1 MKLYSYWRSSAA
13 YRVRIALNLKGL
25 DYEIAPVHML
35 KDGGEQ
41 RQADYLA
48 VNPQGLIPTLEDGD
62 LKLGQSL
69 AIMDYLEAKHPEP
82 ALYPQALEERALAQQ
97 LALAIACDIHPL
109 NNLRALKYLK
119 NDLGVEEDAARDSWY
134 RHWIRAGFGA
144 METLL
149 RERGWRGP
157 YCLDQQVTLADAC
170 LVPQMYNARR
180 FETPLDDFPIL
191 TKIDA
196 ACLELPAFQQAAPE
210 NQTDAAT

>member
-1 MKLYSYWRSSAA
+1 MKLHSYWRSSAA

-41 RQADYLA
+41 RQAEYLA

-82 ALYPQALEERALAQQ
+82 PLYPQTLAERALAQQ

-119 NDLGVEEDAARDSWY
+119 NDLGVEDEARDAWY
-134 RHWIRAGFGA
+134 RHWISAGFA
-144 METLL
+144 ALETLL
-149 RERGWRGP
+149 RERNWRGP
-157 YCLDQQVTLADAC
+157 YCLGQQATLADAC

-191 TKIDA
+191 TQIEA
-196 ACLELPAFQQAAPE
+196 ACLALPAFERAATE
-210 NQTDAAT
+210 NQVDAAT

>member
-1 MKLYSYWRSSAA
+1 MKLHSYWRSSAA

-41 RQADYLA
+41 RQAEYLA

-119 NDLGVEEDAARDSWY
+119 NDLGVEDAARDAWY
-134 RHWIRAGFGA
+134 RHWIRAGFAA

-149 RERGWRGP
+149 RGRGWRGP
-157 YCLDQQVTLADAC
+157 YCLGQQVTLADAC
-170 LVPQMYNARR
+170 LAPQMYNARR
-180 FETPLDDFPIL
+180 FETPLEDFPIL
-191 TKIDA
+191 TSIEA

-210 NQTDAAT
+210 NQADATA

>member
-13 YRVRIALNLKGL
+13 YRVRIALNLKAL

-35 KDGGEQ
+35 RDGGEQ
-41 RQADYLA
+41 RQAEYLA
-48 VNPQGLIPTLEDGD
+48 VNPQGLIPTLEDGG

-119 NDLGVEEDAARDSWY
+119 NDLGVEDEARDAWY
-134 RHWIRAGFGA
+134 RHWIRAGFAA

-149 RERGWRGP
+149 RKRGWRGP
-157 YCLDQQVTLADAC
+157 YCLDQQVTIADAC
-170 LVPQMYNARR
+170 LAPQMYNARR
-180 FETPLDDFPIL
+180 FETPLEDFPIL
-191 TKIDA
+191 TSIDA
-196 ACLELPAFQQAAPE
+196 ACLALPAFQQAAPE
-210 NQTDAAT
+210 NQADAAA

>member
-1 MKLYSYWRSSAA
+1 MKLHSYWRSSAA

-25 DYEIAPVHML
+25 DYELAPVHML
-35 KDGGEQ
+35 KEGGEQ
-41 RQADYLA
+41 RQAKYLA

-82 ALYPQALEERALAQQ
+82 PLYPQALEERALAQQ
-97 LALAIACDIHPL
+97 LALAVACDIHPL

-119 NDLGVEEDAARDSWY
+119 NDLGVEDGARDAWY
-134 RHWIRAGFGA
+134 RHWIRAGFAA

-149 RERGWRGP
+149 RGRGWRGP
-157 YCLDQQVTLADAC
+157 YCLDRQVTIADAC
-170 LVPQMYNARR
+170 LAPQMYNARR

-191 TKIDA
+191 TKIEA

-210 NQTDAAT
+210 NQADAGT

>member
-1 MKLYSYWRSSAA
+1 MKLHSYWRSSAA

-41 RQADYLA
+41 RQAEYLA
-48 VNPQGLIPTLEDGD
+48 VNPQGLIPTLADGD

-82 ALYPQALEERALAQQ
+82 PLYPQALEERALAQQ

-119 NDLGVEEDAARDSWY
+119 NDLGVEDEARDAWY
-134 RHWIRAGFGA
+134 RHWIRAGFAA

-149 RERGWRGP
+149 RQRGWRGP
-157 YCLDQQVTLADAC
+157 YCLGQQVTLADAC
-170 LVPQMYNARR
+170 LAPQMYNARR
-180 FETPLDDFPIL
+180 FGTPLDDFPIL
-191 TKIDA
+191 TDIDA
-196 ACLELPAFQQAAPE
+196 ACLALPAFQRAAPE
-210 NQTDAAT
+210 NQADAAT

>member
-1 MKLYSYWRSSAA
+1 MKLHSYWRSSAA

-41 RQADYLA
+41 CQAKYLA

-62 LKLGQSL
+62 IKLGQSL

-82 ALYPQALEERALAQQ
+82 PLYPQALEERALAQQ
-97 LALAIACDIHPL
+97 LALAVACDIHPL

-119 NDLGVEEDAARDSWY
+119 NDLGVEDEARDAWY
-134 RHWIRAGFGA
+134 RHWIRTGFAA

-149 RERGWRGP
+149 RERGWQGP
-157 YCLDQQVTLADAC
+157 YCLGRQATLADAC

-191 TKIDA
+191 TKIEA
-196 ACLELPAFQQAAPE
+196 ACLALPAFQQAAPE
-210 NQTDAAT
+210 NQADAAS

>member
-1 MKLYSYWRSSAA
+1 MKLHSYWRSSAA

-41 RQADYLA
+41 RQAEYLA

-119 NDLGVEEDAARDSWY
+119 NDLGVEDEARDAWY
-134 RHWIRAGFGA
+134 RHWIRAGFAA

-149 RERGWRGP
+149 RGRGWRGP
-157 YCLDQQVTLADAC
+157 YCLGQQVTLADAC

-191 TKIDA
+191 TSIEA
-196 ACLELPAFQQAAPE
+196 ACLALPAFQQAAPE
-210 NQTDAAT
+210 NQADAAA

>member
-1 MKLYSYWRSSAA
+1 MKLHSYWRSSAA

-119 NDLGVEEDAARDSWY
+119 NDLGMEDAARDSWY
-134 RHWIRAGFGA
+134 RHWIRAGFAA

-157 YCLDQQVTLADAC
+157 HCLGQQVTLADAC

-210 NQTDAAT
+210 NQADAAA

>member
-1 MKLYSYWRSSAA
+1 MKLHSYWRSSAA

-41 RQADYLA
+41 RQAEYLA

-119 NDLGVEEDAARDSWY
+119 NDLGVEDEARDAWY
-134 RHWIRAGFGA
+134 RHWISAGFAA

-149 RERGWRGP
+149 RGRGWRGP
-157 YCLDQQVTLADAC
+157 YCLGQQVTLADAC

-180 FETPLDDFPIL
+180 FETPLEDFPIL
-191 TKIDA
+191 NKIDA

-210 NQTDAAT
+210 NQADAAA

>member
-35 KDGGEQ
+35 RDGGEQ
-41 RQADYLA
+41 RQAEYLA
-48 VNPQGLIPTLEDGD
+48 VNPQGLIPTLEDGG

-97 LALAIACDIHPL
+97 LALTIACDIHPL

-119 NDLGVEEDAARDSWY
+119 NDLGVEDEARDAWY
-134 RHWIRAGFGA
+134 RHWIRAGFAA

-149 RERGWRGP
+149 RERGWQGP
-157 YCLDQQVTLADAC
+157 YCLGQQVTIADAC
-170 LVPQMYNARR
+170 LAPQMYNARR

-191 TKIDA
+191 NKIDA

-210 NQTDAAT
+210 NQADAAA

>member
-1 MKLYSYWRSSAA
+1 MKLHSYWRSSAA

-41 RQADYLA
+41 RQAKYLS

-82 ALYPQALEERALAQQ
+82 PLYPQALEERALAQQ
-97 LALAIACDIHPL
+97 LALAVACDIHPL

-119 NDLGVEEDAARDSWY
+119 NDLGVEDEARDAWY
-134 RHWIRAGFGA
+134 RHWIRTGFAA

-149 RERGWRGP
+149 RERGWQGP
-157 YCLDQQVTLADAC
+157 YCLGRQMTLADAC

-180 FETPLDDFPIL
+180 FETPLDDFPLL
-191 TKIDA
+191 TKIEA
-196 ACLELPAFQQAAPE
+196 ACLALPAFQQAAPE
-210 NQTDAAT
+210 NQADAAS

>member
-1 MKLYSYWRSSAA
+1 MKLHSYWRSSAA

-41 RQADYLA
+41 RQAKYLA

-82 ALYPQALEERALAQQ
+82 PLYPQALEERALAQQ

-119 NDLGVEEDAARDSWY
+119 NDLGVEDEARDAWY
-134 RHWIRAGFGA
+134 RRWIRTGFAA

-149 RERGWRGP
+149 RERGWQGP
-157 YCLDQQVTLADAC
+157 YCLGQQVTVADAC

-191 TKIDA
+191 TKIEA
-196 ACLELPAFQQAAPE
+196 ACLALPAFQQAAPE
-210 NQTDAAT
+210 NQADAAS

>member
-1 MKLYSYWRSSAA
+1 MKLHSYWRSSAA

-41 RQADYLA
+41 RQAKYLA

-82 ALYPQALEERALAQQ
+82 ALYPQALAERALAQQ

-119 NDLGVEEDAARDSWY
+119 NDLGVEDAARDAWY
-134 RHWIRAGFGA
+134 RHWISAGFA
-144 METLL
+144 ALETLL

-157 YCLDQQVTLADAC
+157 YCLGQQATLADAC

-180 FETPLDDFPIL
+180 FKTPLDDFPIL
-191 TKIDA
+191 TQIEA
-196 ACLELPAFQQAAPE
+196 ACLALPAFQRAAPE
-210 NQTDAAT
+210 NQADAAT

>member
-1 MKLYSYWRSSAA
+1 MKLHSYWRSSAA

-41 RQADYLA
+41 RQAKYLA

-82 ALYPQALEERALAQQ
+82 PLYPQALAERALAQQ

-119 NDLGVEEDAARDSWY
+119 NDLGVEDEARDAWY
-134 RHWIRAGFGA
+134 RHWIRTGFAA

-149 RERGWRGP
+149 HERGWQGP
-157 YCLDQQVTLADAC
+157 YCLGQQVTVADAC
-170 LVPQMYNARR
+170 LAPQMYNARR

-191 TKIDA
+191 TKIEA
-196 ACLELPAFQQAAPE
+196 ACLALPAFQQAAPE
-210 NQTDAAT
+210 NQADAAS